1 MCFLQWS
8 IFVVNVNK
16 TITAQATVFYQVNT
30 AKNLLVWKVAQL
42 TEFWR
47 TSLFSLSQLMSCA
60 RGVVVVQQLQQILL
74 SKLVTFA
81 IRSICG
87 VFVQIIFSYFP
98 VHQTANR
105 FLYMSI
111 ACILNSNFHQ
121 QTDIC

>member
-87 VFVQIIFSYFP
+87 V
-98 VHQTANR
+98 
-105 FLYMSI
+105 
-111 ACILNSNFHQ
+111 
-121 QTDIC
+121 